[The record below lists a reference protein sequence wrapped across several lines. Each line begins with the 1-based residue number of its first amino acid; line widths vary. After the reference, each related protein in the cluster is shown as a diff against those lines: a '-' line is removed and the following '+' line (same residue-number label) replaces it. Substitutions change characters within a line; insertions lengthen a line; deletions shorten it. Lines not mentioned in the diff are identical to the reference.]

1 MDLLSQTWFG
11 NALSTWL
18 LALTLTV
25 AALILL
31 RGLRNLIVRRMQ
43 HVAHAT
49 ATQLDDLAISLLRS
63 SRSWFF
69 LAIAL
74 YIGSLSLA
82 LPTALQNFIRLA
94 AVFTLL
100 LQAALW
106 TNELVEYGLQHYARH
121 TLQAESDRQ
130 NTVAILGLASRIVLW
145 SIILLLALDNLG
157 VEISGLLT
165 GLGIGG
171 IAVALAVQNILSDLL
186 AYVSIMLDRP
196 FTMGDFIVVDDRM
209 GTVERIGLKT
219 TRVRS
224 LSGELLIFANHDL
237 LGSRLSN
244 FQDREER
251 RVVFTIGVTYDTPA
265 AKLASIPEMVCE
277 VISAQQQ
284 VRFDRSHFRAFGDFS
299 LDFETVY
306 YVTSAD
312 YGEYMDVQQNVNLEL
327 VRRFERTGIEFAFP
341 TQTVHVAPQPGA
353 GYPA

>member
-1 MDLLSQTWFG
+1 MDILSQTWFG
-11 NALSTWL
+11 NPLGTWIL
-18 LALTLTV
+18 ALALTV
-25 AALILL
+25 ATLILL
-31 RGLRNLIVRRMQ
+31 RGLRNLIVRRVQ
-43 HVAHAT
+43 HVAHGT

-69 LAIAL
+69 LTMAL
-74 YIGSLSLA
+74 YIGALSLA

-94 AVFTLL
+94 AVFILL

-106 TNELVEYGLQHYARH
+106 ANQLIEYGLQHYARH
-121 TLQAESDRQ
+121 TVQAESDRQ

-327 VRRFERTGIEFAFP
+327 VRRFERAGIEFAFP
-341 TQTVHVAPQPGA
+341 TQTVHVAPQTGA
-353 GYPA
+353 G